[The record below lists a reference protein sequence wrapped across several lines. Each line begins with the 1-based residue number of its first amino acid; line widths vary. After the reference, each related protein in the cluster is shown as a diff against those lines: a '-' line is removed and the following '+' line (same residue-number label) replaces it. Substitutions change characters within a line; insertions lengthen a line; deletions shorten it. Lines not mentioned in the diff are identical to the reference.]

1 MAIIVKFTGSEMSGK
16 LSSKYK
22 FDLTPNFNYLIAKK
36 EMSSEDESDDYEE
49 DIEM

>member
-36 EMSSEDESDDYEE
+36 EMSSEEDESEE
-49 DIEM
+49 EGIDI